1 MTASPRAASIVMQ
14 RGGRGIMTRTN
25 LLAQLL
31 RALRVAH
38 YAEQHNVG
46 TAEAQERL
54 AELAHREALFRR
66 DRRDFL
72 KIAAGGAGETAGA
85 MGFKQIERGERQ
97 PRDEEKGGGGG
108 GEE

>member
-1 MTASPRAASIVMQ
+1 MTASLRAASIVMQ
-14 RGGRGIMTRTN
+14 RGGRGLMTRTN

-72 KIAAGGAGETAGA
+72 KIAAGAAGVTGGAEAITTKSRA
-85 MGFKQIERGERQ
+85 ERPTR
-97 PRDEEKGGGGG
+97 
-108 GEE
+108 